1 VDILIIALRIIHIFG
16 GVFWVGVTFFN
27 IGFLQPT
34 VRATGTEGQKTL
46 QYLTQKTRLLTM
58 VYASATLT
66 MLSGVIMYGLRSEH
80 GLALTIGGIAGVVA
94 WILVV
99 MVIRGIFNQMR
110 TLGQAIQ
117 AGQPPTP
124 EQAGQMQVLLAR
136 LNQAGQVGLVFL
148 TIALLGM
155 SIAGYV

>member
-99 MVIRGIFNQMR
+99 MVVRGIFNQMR

-136 LNQAGQVGLVFL
+136 LSQAGQVGLVFL

-155 SIAGYV
+155 SIARYV